1 MRSFIDP
8 LYLPYILICFIY
20 LATPGNFPKN
30 NRFPLP
36 TFPIAHTLI
45 TRQPL
50 EQVSTI
56 QTAVVRKACKG
67 DTEAQ
72 AWLYRQYSKSM
83 FNICT
88 RMTGNRND
96 AEDVLQDA
104 FILAFRNLGQLKD
117 PMQFGGWLK
126 RIVVNECIRFGKKT
140 LRWNE
145 WEDERNDT
153 IAEEAAEW
161 WKTVSFEIIHQEI
174 RGLPDGCRQV
184 FNLFVVEDFSHKDIA
199 EQLGISESTSKSQ
212 YHRARQ
218 LLKERITRQIQ
229 IHG

>member
-1 MRSFIDP
+1 MR
-8 LYLPYILICFIY
+8 
-20 LATPGNFPKN
+20 
-30 NRFPLP
+30 R
-36 TFPIAHTLI
+36 
-45 TRQPL
+45 
-50 EQVSTI
+50 
-56 QTAVVRKACKG
+56 ACKG

-72 AWLYRQYSKSM
+72 AWLYQQYSKSM

-96 AEDVLQDA
+96 AEDLLQDA
-104 FILAFRNLGQLKD
+104 FLLAFRNLGQLKD
-117 PMQFGGWLK
+117 PLQFGGWLK

-140 LRWNE
+140 IRWNE
-145 WEDERNDT
+145 WEEGKNDM
-153 IAEEAAEW
+153 IAEEVTEW

-174 RGLPDGCRQV
+174 RALPDGCRQV
-184 FNLFVVEDFSHKDIA
+184 FNLFVVEDFSHKNIA

>member
-1 MRSFIDP
+1 MPIGTHP
-8 LYLPYILICFIY
+8 LYLPCILYLHIY
-20 LATPGNFPKN
+20 LFTLSTFRKN
-30 NRFPLP
+30 NYQHLP
-36 TFPIAHTLI
+36 TFLNPSTLI
-45 TRQPL
+45 PRQPL
-50 EQVSTI
+50 EQANTI

-72 AWLYRQYSKSM
+72 AWLYRQYSKGM

-117 PMQFGGWLK
+117 PLQFGGWLK
-126 RIVVNECIRFGKKT
+126 RIVVNECIRYSKKNFY
-140 LRWNE
+140 WNE
-145 WEDERNDT
+145 WEDERNNMMV
-153 IAEEAAEW
+153 EEATEW

-174 RGLPDGCRQV
+174 KGLPDGCRQV

-218 LLKERITRQIQ
+218 LLKERITRQLQ
-229 IHG
+229 AHG